1 MKYIEMESFGKENC
15 NGLEVSDPKLESF
28 GTKDAKVEEL
38 EGSLVGD
45 SVPKFES
52 FGRESCSEL
61 SISEGR
67 SCKVDGRSKPRT
79 QKQIE
84 SYSNNFGKRDSL
96 ATKVEELDSRLSF
109 LQRVVLSL
117 HRKHSD

>member
-1 MKYIEMESFGKENC
+1 MESFGKENC
-15 NGLEVSDPKLESF
+15 NGLEVSGPNLESS
-28 GTKDAKVEEL
+28 GTKDAKVEES
-38 EGSLVGD
+38 ESSLVGD
-45 SVPKFES
+45 SVPKFKS
-52 FGRESCSEL
+52 FVKEECSNLTVSDE
-61 SISEGR
+61 R
-67 SCKVDGRSKPRT
+67 SSKVDGRSKPRT

>member
-61 SISEGR
+61 SIPEGR
-67 SCKVDGRSKPRT
+67 SSSSKVDGRSKPRT
-79 QKQIE
+79 QKQIQ
-84 SYSNNFGKRDSL
+84 SYSDNFGKRDSL
-96 ATKVEELDSRLSF
+96 AKKVEELDSRLSF
-109 LQRVVLSL
+109 LQRVVLSM
-117 HRKHSD
+117 RN

>member
-1 MKYIEMESFGKENC
+1 MESFGEENC
-15 NGLEVSDPKLESF
+15 NDLKVSGANLESF
-28 GTKDAKVEEL
+28 GTEDVKVEES
-38 EGSLVGD
+38 ESILVGD

-52 FGRESCSEL
+52 SVKEKRNDLIVSNGRGS
-61 SISEGR
+61 
-67 SCKVDGRSKPRT
+67 KVDGRTKPRT

-84 SYSNNFGKRDSL
+84 SYSNNFGNRDSL

-117 HRKHSD
+117 HRKYSD

>member
-1 MKYIEMESFGKENC
+1 MESFSMENC
-15 NGLEVSDPKLESF
+15 NDFKVSGPNLESF
-28 GTKDAKVEEL
+28 GTKDAKTEES
-38 EGSLVGD
+38 EGSLVTY

-52 FGRESCSEL
+52 FVKESCSEL

-84 SYSNNFGKRDSL
+84 SYRYNFSKRDSL
-96 ATKVEELDSRLSF
+96 AKKIEEVDSRLSF
-109 LQRVVLSL
+109 LQRVVLSMCG
-117 HRKHSD
+117 K

>member
-1 MKYIEMESFGKENC
+1 MASFGKENC
-15 NGLEVSDPKLESF
+15 NDFKVSCPNLESF
-28 GTKDAKVEEL
+28 GTKDAKMEES
-38 EGSLVGD
+38 EGTLVGD

-52 FGRESCSEL
+52 LVKEECSEFIV
-61 SISEGR
+61 SDER
-67 SCKVDGRSKPRT
+67 SSKVDGRSKPRT

-96 ATKVEELDSRLSF
+96 AKKVEELDSRLSF

>member
-1 MKYIEMESFGKENC
+1 MESFGKENC

-67 SCKVDGRSKPRT
+67 SSKVDGRSKPRT

-96 ATKVEELDSRLSF
+96 ALAKKVGELDSRLSF
-109 LQRVVLSL
+109 LQRVVLSM
-117 HRKHSD
+117 RN

>member
-1 MKYIEMESFGKENC
+1 MESFGKENC

-52 FGRESCSEL
+52 FGRESCSCSEL

-79 QKQIE
+79 QKQIQ

-96 ATKVEELDSRLSF
+96 AKKVEELDSRLSF
-109 LQRVVLSL
+109 LQRVVLSM
-117 HRKHSD
+117 RN

>member
-1 MKYIEMESFGKENC
+1 MESFVKENC

-52 FGRESCSEL
+52 FVKEECSNLTVSDE
-61 SISEGR
+61 R
-67 SCKVDGRSKPRT
+67 SSKVDGRSKPRT
-79 QKQIE
+79 QKQIQ

-96 ATKVEELDSRLSF
+96 AKKVEELDLRLSF
-109 LQRVVLSL
+109 LQRVVLSM
-117 HRKHSD
+117 RN

>member
-15 NGLEVSDPKLESF
+15 NGLEVSDPKLDSF

-67 SCKVDGRSKPRT
+67 SSKVDGRSKPRT

-96 ATKVEELDSRLSF
+96 ATKVEELDARLSF
-109 LQRVVLSL
+109 LQRVALSL
-117 HRKHSD
+117 HSKRSD

>member
-1 MKYIEMESFGKENC
+1 MKYIEMESFGKENY

-67 SCKVDGRSKPRT
+67 SSKVDGRSKPRT

-96 ATKVEELDSRLSF
+96 AKKIEELDARLIF
-109 LQRVVLSL
+109 LQRVVLSMRGKL
-117 HRKHSD
+117 SN